1 MNALTEPTITSRK
14 GDRVEFD
21 KMIKYVPYDGWTRTQ
36 PPSIYRHI
44 VGTVTGI
51 IAWADN
57 STDVEILT
65 DDGDTVRE
73 QVMYPHGDA
82 CF

>member
-1 MNALTEPTITSRK
+1 MTQPTTATSI

-21 KMIKYVPYDGWTRTQ
+21 RLVSYKPATSMNGWRPTFA
-36 PPSIYRHI
+36 YRHI